1 MGRCRRGGT
10 SRAVQKERY
19 SKGGSKS
26 ICLNPDDVTARK
38 DSVGEAA
45 YTFLPF
51 NQSNPSQSSSYEL
64 HAEIK
69 INEEKYM
76 RSVTLS
82 T

>member
-1 MGRCRRGGT
+1 M
-10 SRAVQKERY
+10 
-19 SKGGSKS
+19 
-26 ICLNPDDVTARK
+26 NPDDVTARK

-45 YTFLPF
+45 YTFLPV